1 MPPRARALPPDER
14 RAAILTA
21 VLPVVLDKGMSASTR
36 ELAQA
41 AGVAEGT
48 LFRVFD
54 SKDDLILAA
63 AKSVFAR
70 TDHLDHLAAIDPG
83 LPLEARLL
91 DVVRIWQGSMRRIV
105 GVFVT
110 FHADRDRMGD
120 LRGLLDHSIAAR
132 THEVVARLLA
142 PDAEHLR
149 LPPQEVVAIMGAL
162 TMASVHPSHAQVP
175 MTPEQIVDVLLHG
188 VLGTAPA
195 AVLTVTQREATHSSR
210 GIPR

>member
-1 MPPRARALPPDER
+1 MPPRARALPADER
-14 RAAILTA
+14 RAAILSA

-36 ELAQA
+36 ELAHA

-48 LFRVFD
+48 LFRVFA

-70 TDHLDHLAAIDPG
+70 TDHLDQLAGIDPTDS
-83 LPLEARLL
+83 LDARLHSA
-91 DVVRIWQGSMRRIV
+91 VRIWQGSMRRIV

-120 LRGLLDHSIAAR
+120 LRGMLDHSIAAR
-132 THEVVARLLA
+132 TRDAVAALLA
-142 PDAEHLR
+142 PDAEQLR
-149 LPPQEVVAIMGAL
+149 LPPSEVVAILGAL

-175 MTPEQIVDVLLHG
+175 MTPEHIVDVALHG
-188 VLGTAPA
+188 V
-195 AVLTVTQREATHSSR
+195 VRHSCPCPS
-210 GIPR
+210 